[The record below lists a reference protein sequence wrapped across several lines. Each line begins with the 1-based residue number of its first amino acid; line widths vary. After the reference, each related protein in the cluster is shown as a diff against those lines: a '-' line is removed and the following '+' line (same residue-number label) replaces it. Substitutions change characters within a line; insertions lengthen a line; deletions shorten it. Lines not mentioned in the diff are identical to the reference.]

1 MTGPNSPFF
10 VVGCPR
16 SGTTL
21 MRVMLD
27 SHPRLAV
34 PRETHFVVGLAIRNR
49 RRRVTVDDIIDN
61 PRFSELGLAPDVVR
75 EAVARDQPADYP
87 GLVASVF
94 QAYAAAHGKVRWGDK
109 TPGYLAYMP
118 LLLGMYPEARFVHMI
133 RDGREVAASLAEQA
147 WGPRTAIGGAFWW
160 RRKVRDGRAAG
171 RMLPP
176 GAYTEVR
183 LDELI
188 ADPERQ
194 LRRVCD
200 FLSEDYTPEM
210 LEYPEKMRA
219 PGMHHPIHGR
229 HLERL
234 PTADL
239 RDWRAGRS
247 ELEQHAIETVC
258 RGQLQELGYP
268 TESRS
273 LPALVYAWCV
283 RSRDLVV
290 QAPGAVRQR
299 LSPATRAF

>member
-1 MTGPNSPFF
+1 MTGSNSPFF

-34 PRETHFVVGLAIRNR
+34 PRETHFVVGLAIRSR
-49 RRRVTVDDIIDN
+49 RHPVTVEDIVSN
-61 PRFSELGLAPDVVR
+61 PRFSELGLEPDVVR
-75 EAVARDQPADYP
+75 AAVARDQPSDYAQ
-87 GLVASVF
+87 LVASVF
-94 QAYAAAHGKVRWGDK
+94 RTYATSHRKPRWGDK

-118 LLLGMYPEARFVHMI
+118 LLLEMYPDAQFVHMI
-133 RDGREVAASLAEQA
+133 RDGREVAASLSEQA
-147 WGPRTAIGGAFWW
+147 WGPRTAIGGAYWW

-171 RMLPP
+171 RELPA
-176 GAYTEVR
+176 GTYMEVR

-188 ADPERQ
+188 AEPETH
-194 LRRVCD
+194 LRRVCG
-200 FLSEDYTPEM
+200 FLDEDYFAEM
-210 LEYPEKMRA
+210 LDYPERMRT
-219 PGMHHPIHGR
+219 PGMHHPVHGR

-258 RGQLQELGYP
+258 RSQLKELGYP

-273 LPALVYAWCV
+273 LRALVYAWCV
-283 RSRDLVV
+283 RSRDLLV
-290 QAPGAVRQR
+290 QAPSAVRQR
-299 LSPATRAF
+299 FSPATRAF